1 MRRASRESPT
11 GERARLPRSSG
22 PVVCVVDDD
31 TSFLRAISRRLE
43 AADFEVEAF
52 SSAQAFLARW
62 SRSPGCVVVD
72 LRMGGQSG
80 LELQDAIAGMD
91 EPLPVIFLTGHGDVP
106 SSVRAMKRGAVDFL
120 TKPVSGDELVDVVR
134 RAIALDAKTRAERQ
148 ALRELHGRYARLT
161 VRERQVFAFVARGL
175 LNKQIAGELG
185 TTERTV
191 KAHRAHVMRK
201 MEAQS
206 VADLTRAAERLAP
219 TATSTRS

>member
-1 MRRASRESPT
+1 
-11 GERARLPRSSG
+11 
-22 PVVCVVDDD
+22 
-31 TSFLRAISRRLE
+31 
-43 AADFEVEAF
+43 
-52 SSAQAFLARW
+52 
-62 SRSPGCVVVD
+62 
-72 LRMGGQSG
+72 
-80 LELQDAIAGMD
+80 MD

-120 TKPVSGDELVDVVR
+120 TKPVAGDQLIDAVR
-134 RAIALDAKTRAERQ
+134 RAIALDASARSERQ
-148 ALRELHGRYARLT
+148 ALRELRGRYARLT
-161 VRERQVFAFVARGL
+161 ARERQVFAFVARGL

-206 VADLTRAAERLAP
+206 VADLTRAAERLAS

>member
-1 MRRASRESPT
+1 MRRASREYEL
-11 GERARLPRSSG
+11 GEPARRHCSSG

-31 TSFLRAISRRLE
+31 ASFLRAISRRLE
-43 AADFEVEAF
+43 VAGFEVEAF
-52 SSAQAFLARW
+52 NSAEAFLAR
-62 SRSPGCVVVD
+62 RSSSAGCVVVD

-91 EPLPVIFLTGHGDVP
+91 DPLPVIFLTAHGDVP

-134 RAIALDAKTRAERQ
+134 RAIALDANTRAERQ

-161 VRERQVFAFVARGL
+161 ARERQVFAFVARGL

-219 TATSTRS
+219 TAMSTRS

>member
-1 MRRASRESPT
+1 
-11 GERARLPRSSG
+11 
-22 PVVCVVDDD
+22 VCVVDDD
-31 TSFLRAISRRLE
+31 ASFLRAVSRRLE

-52 SSAQAFLARW
+52 SSAEAFLARR
-62 SRSPGCVVVD
+62 SHSPGCVVVD

-134 RAIALDAKTRAERQ
+134 RAIALDANTRAERQ

-161 VRERQVFAFVARGL
+161 ARERQVFAFVARGL

-219 TATSTRS
+219 TAMSTRS